1 MARTPRERGGRVSR
15 VEQLRA
21 LLTERFLPQ
30 QLDIMDDSAAHAGH
44 AGAREGGHY
53 RVRIVAREFRG
64 LKRVESHRLVYDA
77 VAQLMGQGIHALS
90 IEATAPDN
98 TD

>member
-1 MARTPRERGGRVSR
+1 MSR
-15 VEQLRA
+15 VDELRA
-21 LLTERFLPQ
+21 VLTERFSPQ
-30 QLDIMDDSAAHAGH
+30 RLDIMDDSAKHAGH

-77 VAQLMGQGIHALS
+77 LAQMMGRGIHALS
-90 IEATAPDN
+90 IDATAPDKI
-98 TD
+98 DE